1 MISCDTNILFAVSN
15 PNDVNHD
22 KAVDFI
28 SQNADNDKFVIAEQV
43 LVELYGLLRNPTLNT
58 TPLSPSEAVAV
69 VSAYRQNPSWAL
81 IDVPQDRKVMQKV
94 WQKAGGHNFARR
106 RIHDMRLAETLK
118 YWGVTEFYTR
128 NTKDFLDA
136 GFENVINPFE

>member
-1 MISCDTNILFAVSN
+1 M
-15 PNDVNHD
+15 
-22 KAVDFI
+22 
-28 SQNADNDKFVIAEQV
+28 
-43 LVELYGLLRNPTLNT
+43 
-58 TPLSPSEAVAV
+58 

-94 WQKAGGHNFARR
+94 WQKAGGHDFARH
-106 RIHDMRLAETLK
+106 RIQGMRLAETLK

>member
-1 MISCDTNILFAVSN
+1 MLFAIISLFCRCYTQLYDTRKVL
-15 PNDVNHD
+15 HD
-22 KAVDFI
+22 
-28 SQNADNDKFVIAEQV
+28 
-43 LVELYGLLRNPTLNT
+43 RLNT
-58 TPLSPSEAVAV
+58 TPLSPSEAVEV

-136 GFENVINPFE
+136 GFENVINPFETVDRGDC